1 MDVRQAGPAPAA
13 VLTDDEV
20 AAIGARLRALRH
32 ERDTGVLSTEDYA
45 ALVRGVLERRQQS
58 LPWHHTERRRPGTG
72 AGAG

>member
-20 AAIGARLRALRH
+20 AAVGARLRALRH
-32 ERDTGVLSTEDYA
+32 ERDTGGLSGEDYA
-45 ALVRGVLERRQQS
+45 ALVRSVLERRQQS
-58 LPWHHTERRRPGTG
+58 LPWHHPERRRPATG